1 MATRME
7 AAQLVSRMETED
19 LRKLQ
24 NLFMVRL
31 TSHSSETLNVRSP
44 SDLTHW

>member
-7 AAQLVSRMETED
+7 AVQLVSRMETED

-24 NLFMVRL
+24 NVFMVRL
-31 TSHSSETLNVRSP
+31 TVESR
-44 SDLTHW
+44 